1 MKGKERLRNCEKR
14 NKRIVLIFR
23 KTIFII
29 T

>member
-14 NKRIVLIFR
+14 NERIVLIFR